1 MFDSYNRQ
9 INYLRI
15 SVTDRCNLRC
25 RYCMPEEGI
34 SLKQHSD
41 ILSFDE
47 IIAVVEIA
55 VKLGINKIRLTGG
68 EPLVRKDIV
77 RLVSMIAAVDGVD
90 DLAMTTNGI
99 LLGQLAAPLKE
110 AGLKRVNISLDT
122 LNPVKFAHLT
132 RGGDLAV
139 VLKGVDA
146 AMDAGFDPVK
156 INCVVFKSSD
166 EEDARQVREYCRMK
180 KLQPRFIRQMNLK
193 TGEFSIV
200 EGGTGGDC
208 SRCNRLRLTADG
220 MVKPCL
226 FDDHEFSIR
235 TLGIEKALMA
245 ALHSKPEVGC
255 MSRTGEFY
263 NIGG

>member
-1 MFDSYNRQ
+1 
-9 INYLRI
+9 
-15 SVTDRCNLRC
+15 
-25 RYCMPEEGI
+25 
-34 SLKQHSD
+34 
-41 ILSFDE
+41 
-47 IIAVVEIA
+47 
-55 VKLGINKIRLTGG
+55 
-68 EPLVRKDIV
+68 
-77 RLVSMIAAVDGVD
+77 MIAAVDGIN

-99 LLGQLAAPLKE
+99 LLAEMAAPLKE

-122 LNPVKFAHLT
+122 INPIKYNLLT
-132 RGGDLAV
+132 RGGDLADA
-139 VLKGVDA
+139 LKGIDA
-146 AMDAGFDPVK
+146 AICAGFDPVK

-166 EEDARQVREYCRMK
+166 EEDARQVREFCRSK
-180 KLQPRFIRQMNLK
+180 QLQPRFIRQMNLK

-226 FDDHEFSIR
+226 FDDKEYSIR
-235 TLGIEKALMA
+235 TLGIEHALMA
-245 ALHSKPEVGC
+245 ALNNKPEVGC